1 MNIGQISQN
10 ANGHFTGQ
18 IATLAID
25 MAIHLVPVNSD
36 KERAP
41 KYEICA
47 RSPSGARV
55 QVGAFWEQSAKATGE
70 VFLQGRLEDP
80 SIPKPLQISAF
91 EQQDGSYN
99 LVWQEQRRPRNA
111 FVANDR
117 QERSMPAAA

>member
-1 MNIGQISQN
+1 MNIGKIIPN
-10 ANGHFTGQ
+10 AQGHLSGQ

-55 QVGAFWEQSAKATGE
+55 QVGALWEQTAKATGE
-70 VFLQGRLEDP
+70 CFLQGRLEDP
-80 SIPKPLQISAF
+80 SLPNQVQISAF
-91 EQQDGSYN
+91 RQDDGSYN
-99 LVWQEQRRPRNA
+99 VVWQEQRRAKNA
-111 FVANDR
+111 FAANDR
-117 QERSMPAAA
+117 QADPFTAAA